1 VDIFTF
7 IAEVIGVTAS
17 GALAPGPLFFK
28 NIAEGTKSG
37 ARSGLAFAVGHT
49 LVEFSLVMV
58 LALGLLT
65 VVDQP
70 LVKLVVGIVGGTA
83 LLIFGVMQ
91 IREASSS
98 KPFAEATEAA
108 GLKSNLLV
116 GSVFT
121 GLNPYFVLWW
131 LSAGLRLI
139 MDSLALAS
147 LAGVVIMYVAH
158 VWMDYVWMIGVA
170 YLAKRGTK
178 LVGRQ
183 GFRVVM
189 IIFGVVLVGFG
200 LYFVWTAI
208 SG

>member
-1 VDIFTF
+1 MDVFTF

-49 LVEFSLVMV
+49 LVEFSLVIV
-58 LALGLLT
+58 LAFGLLS

-70 LVKLVVGIVGGTA
+70 IVRLVVGIIGGIA

-91 IREASSS
+91 IREATSS
-98 KPFAEATEAA
+98 KPFEESKDV
-108 GLKSNLLV
+108 GSLKSNLLL
-116 GSVFT
+116 GTIFT
-121 GLNPYFVLWW
+121 GLNPYFILWW

-139 MDSLALAS
+139 WDSLMLAS

-158 VWMDYVWMIGVA
+158 VWMDYVWMIGIA
-170 YLAKRGTK
+170 YLAKKGTR
-178 LVGRQ
+178 LAGRQ
-183 GFRVVM
+183 GFRIVM
-189 IIFGVVLVGFG
+189 IIFGVILVGFG

-208 SG
+208 LG

>member
-1 VDIFTF
+1 MDIFTF

-49 LVEFSLVMV
+49 VVEFSLVIV

-70 LVKLVVGIVGGTA
+70 LVRLVVGIVGGTA

-91 IREASSS
+91 IREASSFKPHEES
-98 KPFAEATEAA
+98 KEVA
-108 GLKSNLLV
+108 GLKSNLLL
-116 GSVFT
+116 GSIFT
-121 GLNPYFVLWW
+121 GLNPYFVVWW

-139 MDSLALAS
+139 LDSLTLAS
-147 LAGVVIMYVAH
+147 LAGVIIMYAAH
-158 VWMDYVWMIGVA
+158 VWMDYAWMIGTA
-170 YLAKRGTK
+170 YLAKRGIK

-183 GFRVVM
+183 GFRIGM
-189 IIFGVVLVGFG
+189 IIFGVVLIGFG
-200 LYFVWTAI
+200 LYFVVTAFL
-208 SG
+208 

>member
-1 VDIFTF
+1 MDILTF

-28 NIAEGTKSG
+28 NISEGAKSG

-49 LVEFSLVMV
+49 LVEFSLVIV
-58 LALGLLT
+58 LALGLLS

-70 LVKLVVGIVGGTA
+70 FVRLVVGIVGGTA

-91 IREASSS
+91 ILESTSSRPFEESKEAG
-98 KPFAEATEAA
+98 
-108 GLKSNLLV
+108 GLKSNLLI
-116 GSVFT
+116 GTIFT

-139 MDSLALAS
+139 WDSLMLAS
-147 LAGVVIMYVAH
+147 LVGVVIMYAAH
-158 VWMDYVWMIGVA
+158 VWMDYAWMIGIA
-170 YLAKRGTK
+170 YLARRGTK

-183 GFRVVM
+183 GFRIVM
-189 IIFGVVLVGFG
+189 MVFGVVLIGFG
-200 LYFVWTAI
+200 LYFVLTAI
-208 SG
+208 LG

>member
-1 VDIFTF
+1 MDIFTF

-49 LVEFSLVMV
+49 VVEFSLVIV

-70 LVKLVVGIVGGTA
+70 LVRLVVGIVGGTA

-91 IREASSS
+91 IREASIS
-98 KPFAEATEAA
+98 KPHEESKQVA
-108 GLKSNLLV
+108 GLKSNLLL
-116 GSVFT
+116 GTIFT

-139 MDSLALAS
+139 WDSLTLAS
-147 LAGVVIMYVAH
+147 LPGVVIMYVAH
-158 VWMDYVWMIGVA
+158 VWMDYAWMIGTA

-178 LVGRQ
+178 LMGRQ
-183 GFRVVM
+183 GFRIGM
-189 IIFGVVLVGFG
+189 IIFGVVLIGFG
-200 LYFVWTAI
+200 LYFVVTAF
-208 SG
+208 S